1 MSSDI
6 GFRRFF
12 RPGGICLVVQ
22 FATYQ
27 SQLDLF
33 WPLVTIESV
42 NAAEVVFVTSRPS
55 MARDLG

>member
-6 GFRRFF
+6 MFRRFF

-27 SQLDLF
+27 SRLDLF